1 MEIKYNKASY
11 VCTDNATYI
20 KTILS
25 NINLEIKQETITAIM
40 GNSGSGKTTLVEM
53 LDGLVIPT
61 SGSIEVGNNL
71 INKENQKK
79 IDNVRNKIG
88 IVFQNS
94 VDQFFMDT
102 VEKEISFAVKHLNK
116 KIKDVKKHVIDSLI
130 MVGLDESY
138 LNRNPFSLSSG
149 EKKKVAIASVLCI
162 NPKIIIL
169 DEPTIGL
176 DNESVDNLIN
186 LLKRLKTRYQ
196 KTIIIV
202 SKDSDFIHKIADKVV
217 ILYEGK
223 IVLSGTKYD
232 VFTQNIEQYGLKKP
246 KIIEFE
252 QLVRNKKNI
261 RLLYRD
267 EINDLM
273 KDIYRYANR

>member
-25 NINLEIKQETITAIM
+25 NIDLEINKETITAIM

-61 SGSIEVGNNL
+61 SGSIKVGNNIIENTKKS
-71 INKENQKK
+71 INVKDK
-79 IDNVRNKIG
+79 VG
-88 IVFQNS
+88 IIFQNS
-94 VDQFFMDT
+94 IDQFFMDT

-138 LNRNPFSLSSG
+138 LNRNPFSLSNG

-176 DNESVDNLIN
+176 DNESIDNLIS

-217 ILYEGK
+217 VLYEGK
-223 IVLSGTKYD
+223 IVLSGTKYE
-232 VFTQNIEQYGLKKP
+232 VFTSNIEKYGLKKP

-252 QLVRNKKNI
+252 QLVRDKKNI